1 MFNIGTSEL
10 MIILTVSI
18 TTPLQSLVIGGPIVG
33 APIVIPPYYV
43 EYVSSARASE
53 AKSVIGSIA
62 SASDM
67 YYQLNGEWPS
77 SIDDLEIEG
86 VLEVKQSTKNKWQFE
101 LQLDDQGGT
110 IVATSIEEMAGGAGH
125 IIIFNRETGKY
136 IGYGTKG
143 EE

>member
-1 MFNIGTSEL
+1 MQRFRKTQAGFT
-10 MIILTVSI
+10 MIEIMVVVVIVAILAAIAV
-18 TTPLQSLVIGGPIVG
+18 PIY
-33 APIVIPPYYV
+33 I
-43 EYVSSARASE
+43 EYVRSARASE

-67 YYQLNGEWPS
+67 YYQTNGEWPS
-77 SIDDLEIEG
+77 SVDDLEIEG
-86 VLEVKQSTKNKWQFE
+86 QLEVKQSTKNKWQFE

-110 IVATSIEEMAGGAGH
+110 IVATSTEEMAGGAGL
-125 IIIFNRETGKY
+125 IITFNRETGKY

>member
-1 MFNIGTSEL
+1 MQRFRKTQAGFT
-10 MIILTVSI
+10 MIEIMVVVVIVAILAAIAV
-18 TTPLQSLVIGGPIVG
+18 PI
-33 APIVIPPYYV
+33 YV
-43 EYVSSARASE
+43 EYVRSARSSE

-67 YYQLNGEWPS
+67 YFQSNGEWPS
-77 SIDDLEIEG
+77 SVDDLEIEG
-86 VLEVKQSTKNKWQFE
+86 ELEVKQSTKNKWQFE

-110 IVATSIEEMAGGAGH
+110 IVATSTEEMAGGAGL
-125 IIIFNRETGKY
+125 IITFNRETGKY

>member
-1 MFNIGTSEL
+1 MAIAEL

-33 APIVIPPYYV
+33 APIAIPIYV
-43 EYVSSARASE
+43 EYVRSARASE

-67 YYQLNGEWPS
+67 YFQSNGEWPS
-77 SIDDLEIEG
+77 SVDDLEIEG
-86 VLEVKQSTKNKWQFE
+86 ELEVKQSTKNKWQFE

-110 IVATSIEEMAGGAGH
+110 IVATSTEEMAGGAGL
-125 IIIFNRETGKY
+125 IITFNRETGKY
-136 IGYGTKG
+136 MGYGTKG

>member
-1 MFNIGTSEL
+1 MQRFRKTQAGFT
-10 MIILTVSI
+10 MIEIMVVVVIVAILAAIAV
-18 TTPLQSLVIGGPIVG
+18 PIY
-33 APIVIPPYYV
+33 I
-43 EYVSSARASE
+43 EYVRSARASE

-62 SASDM
+62 GASDM
-67 YYQLNGEWPS
+67 YYQTNGEWPS

-110 IVATSIEEMAGGAGH
+110 IVATSTEEMAGGAGL
-125 IIIFNRETGKY
+125 IITFNRETGKY

>member
-1 MFNIGTSEL
+1 VAIAEL

-33 APIVIPPYYV
+33 APIAIPIYV
-43 EYVSSARASE
+43 EYVRSARASE

-67 YYQLNGEWPS
+67 YFQSNGEWPS
-77 SIDDLEIEG
+77 SVDDLEIEG
-86 VLEVKQSTKNKWQFE
+86 ELEVKQSTKNKWQFE

-110 IVATSIEEMAGGAGH
+110 IVASSTEEMAGGAGQ
-125 IIIFNRETGKY
+125 IITFNRETGKY

-143 EE
+143 QE

>member
-1 MFNIGTSEL
+1 MQRFRKTQAGFT
-10 MIILTVSI
+10 MIEIMVVVVIVAILAAIAV
-18 TTPLQSLVIGGPIVG
+18 PIY
-33 APIVIPPYYV
+33 I
-43 EYVSSARASE
+43 EYVRSARASE

-67 YYQLNGEWPS
+67 YYQTNGEWPS
-77 SIDDLEIEG
+77 SVDDLEIEG
-86 VLEVKQSTKNKWQFE
+86 ELEVKQSTKNKWQFE

>member
-1 MFNIGTSEL
+1 MQRFRKTQAGFT
-10 MIILTVSI
+10 MIEIMVVVVIVAILAAIAV
-18 TTPLQSLVIGGPIVG
+18 PIY
-33 APIVIPPYYV
+33 I
-43 EYVSSARASE
+43 EYVRSARASE

-67 YYQLNGEWPS
+67 YYQTNGEWPS
-77 SIDDLEIEG
+77 SVDDLEIEG
-86 VLEVKQSTKNKWQFE
+86 ELEVKQSTKNKWQFE

-110 IVATSIEEMAGGAGH
+110 IVATSTEEMAGGAGL
-125 IIIFNRETGKY
+125 IITFNRETGKY